1 MNQRL
6 PGKLG
11 VLQALLATGLVPN
24 FHSSDLSIVRG
35 AVSACVDAGCPV
47 FEYTNRGDGALS
59 IFEGLAVWSRD
70 AHPTLVLG
78 AGTITEPA
86 TAVAYINAGATFIVG
101 PNFHPDVA
109 RACNRRG
116 VLYIPGCA
124 TPSEIS
130 NALEAGAAIVKLF
143 PAGPLGGPA
152 FVRAILGPFSHAL
165 IMASG
170 GIETDEAH
178 LRDWFDAGVACVS
191 IGSNLFPSRVPGVV
205 GSDKMQAVRAVV
217 EAIRRVRS

>member
-11 VLQALLATGLVPN
+11 VLQALLSSGLVPN
-24 FHSSDLSIVRG
+24 FHSSNPSLVRG
-35 AVSACVDAGCPV
+35 IVSACVDGGCPV

-78 AGTITEPA
+78 AGTITEPE
-86 TAVAYINAGATFIVG
+86 TAVAYINVGATFIVG
-101 PNFHPDVA
+101 PNLNPEVA

-130 NALEAGAAIVKLF
+130 NALEAGAAMVKLF

-152 FVRAILGPFSHAL
+152 YVRAVLGPFSHAL
-165 IMASG
+165 IMVSG
-170 GIETDEAH
+170 GIGTDETQ

-191 IGSNLFPSRVPGVV
+191 IGSNLFSPLVLESADADG
-205 GSDKMQAVRAVV
+205 MQAVRAVV
-217 EAIRRVRS
+217 ETIRRVRS